1 MFIKDMISKDHLQFL
16 LRHSLITVLAFAL
29 ISFMAAIALNVS
41 FLNPLSKAISD
52 FNFTDVYYQIL
63 QESGDNEYNDDIVL
77 VDLTPLQNRQEIATA
92 LQQIEE
98 QHPKVIGV
106 DCVFEGLKE
115 DTLGDIMISNVAA
128 EYQNIVFSCKYLDYT
143 NDSLGYTV
151 AVRSFFAEPLEVE
164 QGFTNMQYSLYGS
177 MARLVSLGRKFN
189 GELQPSFIARVVNH
203 TLDKPLPIED
213 KDLRI
218 NFTPTIF
225 TVISPDSISEYAD
238 KIKDKIVLL
247 GTMTDEYDMH
257 MTPMGKMPGVELL
270 AYAGQ
275 TLQNRL
281 EVGTFP
287 VWLEVIVS
295 FLMVLLTQILLTKW
309 GDYTS
314 SRKNKYWRNTVSLV
328 FVKTQLLMYWMIFLM
343 YASYLIFNLFQFD
356 IGLGYAM
363 SAMAF
368 LTMASDFYTKAK
380 YMITEK

>member
-1 MFIKDMISKDHLQFL
+1 MKALSRHIAITL
-16 LRHSLITVLAFAL
+16 LSFAL
-29 ISFMAAIALNVS
+29 ILFMAAIALNVS

-63 QESGDNEYNDDIVL
+63 QESSDYEYNDEICI
-77 VDLTPLQNRQEIATA
+77 VDLTPLQNRTEIATA
-92 LQQIEE
+92 LQQIEA
-98 QHPKVIGV
+98 QQPKVIGV
-106 DCVFEGLKE
+106 DCVFEGLKPE
-115 DTLGDIMISNVAA
+115 NPEGDSLLWSVAS
-128 EYQNIVFSCKYLDYT
+128 EYDNIVFSCKYLDYA
-143 NDSLGYTV
+143 NDSLGYTM

-177 MARLVSLGRKFN
+177 MARLVSLGRKLN
-189 GELQPSFIARVVNH
+189 GEVQASFIAKVVNH
-203 TLDKPLPIED
+203 TQDKPLPLKDE
-213 KDLRI
+213 DLRI

-225 TVISPDSISEYAD
+225 TIIPPDSISYYAEH
-238 KIKDKIVLL
+238 IKGKIVLL

-257 MTPMGKMPGVELL
+257 ITPMGKMAGVELL

-275 TLQNRL
+275 TLQNRI

-287 VWLEVIVS
+287 GWLAAIVS
-295 FLMVLLTQILLTKW
+295 FLMVLLTQILLAGFVNFAT
-309 GDYTS
+309 T
-314 SRKNKYWRNTVSLV
+314 RRNKYWRNSLSLV

-343 YASYLIFNLFQFD
+343 YVSYLIFNLFQFD

-380 YMITEK
+380 NMITEK

>member
-1 MFIKDMISKDHLQFL
+1 
-16 LRHSLITVLAFAL
+16 
-29 ISFMAAIALNVS
+29 
-41 FLNPLSKAISD
+41 LSKAISD

-63 QESGDNEYNDDIVL
+63 QESGDNDYNDDIVI

-128 EYQNIVFSCKYLDYT
+128 EYQNIVFSCKYLDYA

-225 TVISPDSISEYAD
+225 TVIPPDSISEYAD

-343 YASYLIFNLFQFD
+343 YMSYLIFYLLRFD

-368 LTMASDFYTKAK
+368 LTMATDFYTKAK
-380 YMITEK
+380 NMLNED

>member
-1 MFIKDMISKDHLQFL
+1 MKNLSRHIAITL
-16 LRHSLITVLAFAL
+16 LSFAL

-63 QESGDNEYNDDIVL
+63 QESSDYEYNDEICI
-77 VDLTPLQNRQEIATA
+77 VDLTPLQNRTEIATA
-92 LQQIEE
+92 LQQIEA
-98 QHPKVIGV
+98 QQPKVIGV
-106 DCVFEGLKE
+106 DCVFEGLKPE
-115 DTLGDIMISNVAA
+115 NPEGDSLLWSVAS
-128 EYQNIVFSCKYLDYT
+128 EYDNIVFSCKYLDYA
-143 NDSLGYTV
+143 NDSLGYTM

-177 MARLVSLGRKFN
+177 MARLVSLGRKLN
-189 GELQPSFIARVVNH
+189 GEVQASFIAKVVNH
-203 TLDKPLPIED
+203 TQDKPLPLKDE
-213 KDLRI
+213 DLRI

-225 TVISPDSISEYAD
+225 TIIPPDSISYYAEH
-238 KIKDKIVLL
+238 IKDKIVLL

-257 MTPMGKMPGVELL
+257 ITPMGKMAGVELL

-275 TLQNRL
+275 TLQNRI

-287 VWLEVIVS
+287 GWLAAIVS
-295 FLMVLLTQILLTKW
+295 FLMVLLTQILLANFVNFAT
-309 GDYTS
+309 T
-314 SRKNKYWRNTVSLV
+314 RKNKYWRNALSLV

-380 YMITEK
+380 NMITEK

>member
-1 MFIKDMISKDHLQFL
+1 MKELSRHIAISL
-16 LRHSLITVLAFAL
+16 LSFAL

-63 QESGDNEYNDDIVL
+63 QESSNYEYNDEICI
-77 VDLTPLQNRQEIATA
+77 VDLTPLQDRTEIATA
-92 LQQIEE
+92 LQQIEAH
-98 QHPKVIGV
+98 QPKVIGV
-106 DCVFEGLKE
+106 DCVFEGLKPE
-115 DTLGDIMISNVAA
+115 NPEGDSLLWSVAS
-128 EYQNIVFSCKYLDYT
+128 EYDNIVFSCKYLDYV
-143 NDSLGYTV
+143 NDTQGYTV

-177 MARLVSLGRKFN
+177 MARLVSLGRKLN
-189 GELQPSFIARVVNH
+189 GEVQASFIAKVVNH
-203 TLDKPLPIED
+203 TQDKPLPLED

-225 TVISPDSISEYAD
+225 TVIPPDSISYYAD
-238 KIKDKIVLL
+238 HIKDKVVLL

-257 MTPMGKMPGVELL
+257 ITPMGKMAGVELL

-275 TLQNRL
+275 TFQNRI

-287 VWLEVIVS
+287 GWLEAIVS
-295 FLMVLLTQILLTKW
+295 FLMVLLTQILLNKFVTFA
-309 GDYTS
+309 TT
-314 SRKNKYWRNTVSLV
+314 RKNKYWRNSLSLV

-343 YASYLIFNLFQFD
+343 YVSYLIFFQFQFD

-368 LTMASDFYTKAK
+368 LTMATDFYTKAK
-380 YMITEK
+380 NMITEK

>member
-1 MFIKDMISKDHLQFL
+1 MKTLSRHIAITL
-16 LRHSLITVLAFAL
+16 LSFAL
-29 ISFMAAIALNVS
+29 ILFMAAIALNVS

-63 QESGDNEYNDDIVL
+63 QESSDYEYNDEICI
-77 VDLTPLQNRQEIATA
+77 VDLTPLQNRTEIATA
-92 LQQIEE
+92 LQQIEA
-98 QHPKVIGV
+98 QQPKVIGV
-106 DCVFEGLKE
+106 DCVFEGLKPE
-115 DTLGDIMISNVAA
+115 NPEGDSLLWSVAS
-128 EYQNIVFSCKYLDYT
+128 EYDNIVFSCKYLDYA
-143 NDSLGYTV
+143 NDSLGYTM

-177 MARLVSLGRKFN
+177 MARLVSLGRKLN
-189 GELQPSFIARVVNH
+189 GEVQASFIAKVVNH
-203 TLDKPLPIED
+203 TQDKPLPLKDE
-213 KDLRI
+213 DLRI

-225 TVISPDSISEYAD
+225 TIIPPDSISYYAEH
-238 KIKDKIVLL
+238 IKDKIVLL

-257 MTPMGKMPGVELL
+257 ITPMGKMAGVELL

-275 TLQNRL
+275 TLQNRI

-287 VWLEVIVS
+287 GWLAAIVS
-295 FLMVLLTQILLTKW
+295 FLMVLLTQILLAGFVNFAT
-309 GDYTS
+309 T
-314 SRKNKYWRNTVSLV
+314 RKNRYWRNSLSLV

-343 YASYLIFNLFQFD
+343 YVSYLIFNLFQFD

-380 YMITEK
+380 NMITEK

>member
-1 MFIKDMISKDHLQFL
+1 MKALSRHIAITL
-16 LRHSLITVLAFAL
+16 LSFAL
-29 ISFMAAIALNVS
+29 ILFMAAIALNVS

-63 QESGDNEYNDDIVL
+63 QESSDYEYNDEICI
-77 VDLTPLQNRQEIATA
+77 VDLTPLQNRTEIATA
-92 LQQIEE
+92 LQQIEA
-98 QHPKVIGV
+98 QQPKVIGV
-106 DCVFEGLKE
+106 DCVFEGLKPE
-115 DTLGDIMISNVAA
+115 NPEGDSLLWSVAS
-128 EYQNIVFSCKYLDYT
+128 EYDNIVFSCKYLDYA
-143 NDSLGYTV
+143 NDSLGYTM

-177 MARLVSLGRKFN
+177 MARLVSLGRKLN
-189 GELQPSFIARVVNH
+189 GEVQASFIAKVVNH
-203 TLDKPLPIED
+203 TQDKPLPLKDE
-213 KDLRI
+213 DLRI

-225 TVISPDSISEYAD
+225 TIIPPDSISYYAEH
-238 KIKDKIVLL
+238 IKDKIVLL

-257 MTPMGKMPGVELL
+257 ITPMGKMAGVELL

-275 TLQNRL
+275 TLQNRI

-287 VWLEVIVS
+287 GWLAAIVS
-295 FLMVLLTQILLTKW
+295 FLMVLLTQILLAGFVNFAT
-309 GDYTS
+309 T
-314 SRKNKYWRNTVSLV
+314 RKNKYWRNSLSLV

-343 YASYLIFNLFQFD
+343 YVSYLIFNLFQFD

-380 YMITEK
+380 NMITEK

>member
-1 MFIKDMISKDHLQFL
+1 MKALSRHIAITL
-16 LRHSLITVLAFAL
+16 LSFAL
-29 ISFMAAIALNVS
+29 ILFMAAIALNVS

-63 QESGDNEYNDDIVL
+63 QESSDYEYNDEICI
-77 VDLTPLQNRQEIATA
+77 VDLTPLQNRTEIATA
-92 LQQIEE
+92 LQQIEA
-98 QHPKVIGV
+98 QQPKVIGV
-106 DCVFEGLKE
+106 DCVFEGLKPE
-115 DTLGDIMISNVAA
+115 NPEGDSLLWSVAS
-128 EYQNIVFSCKYLDYT
+128 EYDNIVFSCKYLDYA
-143 NDSLGYTV
+143 NDSLGYTM

-177 MARLVSLGRKFN
+177 MARLVSLGRKLN
-189 GELQPSFIARVVNH
+189 GEVQASFIAKVVNH
-203 TLDKPLPIED
+203 TQDKPLPLKDE
-213 KDLRI
+213 DLRI

-225 TVISPDSISEYAD
+225 TIIPPDSISYYAEH
-238 KIKDKIVLL
+238 IKGKIVLL

-257 MTPMGKMPGVELL
+257 ITPMGKMAGVELL

-275 TLQNRL
+275 TLQNRI

-287 VWLEVIVS
+287 GWLAAIVS
-295 FLMVLLTQILLTKW
+295 FLMVLLTQILLAGFVNFAT
-309 GDYTS
+309 T
-314 SRKNKYWRNTVSLV
+314 RKNKYWRNSLSLV

-343 YASYLIFNLFQFD
+343 YVSYLIFNLFQFD

-380 YMITEK
+380 NMITEK